1 VIGAT
6 SSERAARRRRD
17 DGARGLG
24 GGRVILRPALAYLAP
39 VPAAGA
45 AAVLGV
51 VSTAALVAVAASA
64 VLCALVRATVECV
77 RVEALRDSADAW
89 IVAHAVGQPTD
100 DVVVRRM
107 RELTDPRT
115 RAALAAAVRSIA
127 EDSRAGGWSWIVYP
141 NHRGIRQHR
150 RELVDLARELGD
162 LSRPV
167 APRGVALA
175 HRLVTAAGG
184 PLHDPR
190 RADELAAAVRDTI
203 AALDRGG
210 EDGR

>member
-1 VIGAT
+1 
-6 SSERAARRRRD
+6 
-17 DGARGLG
+17 
-24 GGRVILRPALAYLAP
+24 VILRPALAYLAP

-45 AAVLGV
+45 AAMAGA

-64 VLCALVRATVECV
+64 ALCAVVRAAVECV
-77 RVEALRDSADAW
+77 RVEVLRDRADAW

-107 RELTDPRT
+107 RELTHPRT
-115 RAALAAAVRSIA
+115 RAALAAAVRAIA
-127 EDSRAGGWSWIVYP
+127 EDSRGGGWSWMISP
-141 NHRGIRQHR
+141 NHRGIREHR
-150 RELVDLARELGD
+150 RELVELAHELGD

-184 PLHDPR
+184 PLHDPG
-190 RADELAAAVRDTI
+190 RAGELAAAVRDTI
-203 AALDRGG
+203 AALDRA
-210 EDGR
+210 EDDDL